1 MLAVETININIV
13 QKVGIKMYEYNTVT
27 RQLHDIR
34 LIYRCGLP
42 KYRYICVPE
51 RGEDTRGSRD
61 ITRNSARYRMGT
73 TSQRHAVATLPPV
86 SFDRVLG
93 ESESRSGLFGR

>member
-1 MLAVETININIV
+1 M
-13 QKVGIKMYEYNTVT
+13 NTVT
-27 RQLHDIR
+27 RQLYDIR

-42 KYRYICVPE
+42 EYRYICLRE
-51 RGEDTRGSRD
+51 RDEDTRGSRD
-61 ITRNSARYRMGT
+61 ITRNSARYQPRYLMGT